1 MNCPP
6 FSTIGAGMAQ
16 ILISSGLIQITFAVA
31 LGWVITY
38 MYATGRSFG
47 PFKVAKRVLQ
57 CHIDNILMA
66 LLQFAI
72 AAVHPAIPEV
82 AGWLLLIGSWT
93 NAQLFLLHACS
104 PGGYIKHRAVDA
116 ATFVSFGLLS
126 VAYPWL
132 LYAWFAL

>member
-1 MNCPP
+1 
-6 FSTIGAGMAQ
+6 MAQ
-16 ILISSGLIQITFAVA
+16 ILISSGFIQITFAVA
-31 LGWVITY
+31 LGWVITF
-38 MYATGRSFG
+38 MYSTRRSFG
-47 PFKVAKRVLQ
+47 PFKDAKRVLQ

-66 LLQFAI
+66 LLQFAV

-82 AGWLLLIGSWT
+82 AGWLLVIGSWT

-104 PGGYIKHRAVDA
+104 SGGYVKHRAVDV

-132 LYAWFAL
+132 LYAWFTS

>member
-1 MNCPP
+1 MQ
-6 FSTIGAGMAQ
+6 S

-31 LGWVITY
+31 LGWVMVV
-38 MYATGRSFG
+38 MYGPRKRFG
-47 PFKVAKRVLQ
+47 PLVHAKRVLQ

-82 AGWLLLIGSWT
+82 AGWLLVVGSWT
-93 NAQLFLLHACS
+93 NAQLFMVHAFS
-104 PGGYIKHRAVDA
+104 KEGYIKHRIIDI
-116 ATFVSFGLLS
+116 ATMISFGLLS

-132 LYAWFAL
+132 LYAWFTA

>member
-1 MNCPP
+1 MQ
-6 FSTIGAGMAQ
+6 S

-31 LGWVITY
+31 LGWVMVA
-38 MYATGRSFG
+38 MYGPRKRFG
-47 PFKVAKRVLQ
+47 PLVHAKRVLQ

-82 AGWLLLIGSWT
+82 AGWLLVVGSWT
-93 NAQLFLLHACS
+93 NAQLFMVHAFS
-104 PGGYIKHRAVDA
+104 KEGYIKHRIIDI
-116 ATFVSFGLLS
+116 ATMISFGLLS

-132 LYAWFAL
+132 LYAWFTS

>member
-1 MNCPP
+1 VQ
-6 FSTIGAGMAQ
+6 S

-31 LGWVITY
+31 LGWVMVA
-38 MYATGRSFG
+38 MYGPRKRFG
-47 PFKVAKRVLQ
+47 PLVHAKRVLQ

-82 AGWLLLIGSWT
+82 AGWLLVVGSWT
-93 NAQLFLLHACS
+93 NAQLFMVHAFS
-104 PGGYIKHRAVDA
+104 KEGYIKHRIIDI
-116 ATFVSFGLLS
+116 ATMISFGLLS

-132 LYAWFAL
+132 LYAWFTA